1 MSAEPLIQLEKVTKN
16 YRIGDETVRALAG
29 VDLKVAEG
37 EFIALVGPSGSGKST
52 MLHVIGGLD
61 SPSSGGVIIAGSN
74 LSQASDSQLSSYRN
88 RSVGF
93 VFQTFNL
100 HPTLNALENVALPL
114 VFSGIPHRQRLEA
127 ARQALEEVGLAARAE
142 HRPNQ
147 LSGGERQRVSIA
159 RALVAGPKI
168 ILADEPTGNLDSK
181 TGERIVELLLRLNR
195 ERGITTV
202 LVTHDLDIAARA
214 PRILSMRDGSIVD
227 ERRA

>member
-1 MSAEPLIQLEKVTKN
+1 MSAEPLIQLEKVTKI

-29 VDLKVAEG
+29 VDLEVAEG
-37 EFIALVGPSGSGKST
+37 EFVALVGPSGSGKST

-61 SPSSGGVIIAGSN
+61 SPSSGEVIVAGRN

-114 VFSGIPHRQRLEA
+114 VFSGIPHRRRLEA
-127 ARQALEEVGLAARAE
+127 ARQALEEVGLAARAG

-195 ERGITTV
+195 EKGITTI
-202 LVTHDLDIAARA
+202 LVTHDLDIAGRA
-214 PRILSMRDGSIVD
+214 PRILYMRDGSIVD

>member
-1 MSAEPLIQLEKVTKN
+1 MEPLIQLEKVTKN

-29 VDLKVAEG
+29 VDFEVAEG
-37 EFIALVGPSGSGKST
+37 EFVALVGPSGSGKST
-52 MLHVIGGLD
+52 MLHIIGGLD
-61 SPSSGGVIIAGSN
+61 SPSSGEVIVAGRN
-74 LSQASDSQLSSYRN
+74 LSQASDNQLSRYRN

-114 VFSGIPHRQRLEA
+114 VFSGVSRRKRLEA
-127 ARQALEEVGLAARAE
+127 ARQALEEVGLAERAE

-195 ERGITTV
+195 ERGITTI
-202 LVTHDLDIAARA
+202 LVTHDLDIAGRV
-214 PRILSMRDGSIVD
+214 PRILYMRDGSVVD

>member
-1 MSAEPLIQLEKVTKN
+1 MSVEPLIRLEKVTKN

-29 VDLKVAEG
+29 VDLEVAEG

-52 MLHVIGGLD
+52 MLHIIGGLD
-61 SPSSGGVIIAGSN
+61 SPSSGEVIVAGRN
-74 LSQASDSQLSSYRN
+74 LSQASDNQLSRYRN

-114 VFSGIPHRQRLEA
+114 VFSGVPHRKRLEA
-127 ARQALEEVGLAARAE
+127 ARQALEEVGLAERAG

-181 TGERIVELLLRLNR
+181 TGERIIALLLRLNR
-195 ERGITTV
+195 ERGITTI
-202 LVTHDLDIAARA
+202 LVTHDLDIAGRV
-214 PRILSMRDGSIVD
+214 PRILYMRDGSIVD

>member
-1 MSAEPLIQLEKVTKN
+1 MSAEPLIQLEKVTKS

-29 VDLKVAEG
+29 VDLEVAEG
-37 EFIALVGPSGSGKST
+37 EFVALVGPSGSGKST

-61 SPSSGGVIIAGSN
+61 SPSSGEVIIAGRN

-114 VFSGIPHRQRLEA
+114 VFSGIPRRRRLEA
-127 ARQALEEVGLAARAE
+127 ARQALEAVGLAARAG

-195 ERGITTV
+195 ERGITTI
-202 LVTHDLDIAARA
+202 LVTHDPDIAGRA
-214 PRILSMRDGSIVD
+214 PRILYMRDGSIVD

>member
-1 MSAEPLIQLEKVTKN
+1 MSIEPLIRLEKVTKN

-29 VDLKVAEG
+29 VDLEVAEG

-52 MLHVIGGLD
+52 MLHIIGGLD
-61 SPSSGGVIIAGSN
+61 SPSSGEVIVAGRN
-74 LSQASDSQLSSYRN
+74 LSQASDNQLSRYRN

-114 VFSGIPHRQRLEA
+114 VFSGVTHRKRLEA
-127 ARQALEEVGLAARAE
+127 GRQALEEVGLAERAG

-181 TGERIVELLLRLNR
+181 TGKRIVELLLRLNR
-195 ERGITTV
+195 EKGITTV
-202 LVTHDLDIAARA
+202 LVTHDMDIAGRA
-214 PRILSMRDGSIVD
+214 PRILFMRDGSVVD

>member
-1 MSAEPLIQLEKVTKN
+1 MSAEPLIQLEKVTKS

-29 VDLKVAEG
+29 VDLEVAEG
-37 EFIALVGPSGSGKST
+37 EFVALVGPSGSGKST

-61 SPSSGGVIIAGSN
+61 SPSSGEVIIAGRN

-114 VFSGIPHRQRLEA
+114 VFSGISHRRRLEA
-127 ARQALEEVGLAARAE
+127 ARQALEEVGLAARAG

-181 TGERIVELLLRLNR
+181 TGERIVELLLRLNE
-195 ERGITTV
+195 ERGITTI
-202 LVTHDLDIAARA
+202 LVTHDLDVAGRA

>member
-1 MSAEPLIQLEKVTKN
+1 MEPLIQLEKVTKN

-29 VDLKVAEG
+29 VDLEVAEG
-37 EFIALVGPSGSGKST
+37 EFVALVGPSGSGKST
-52 MLHVIGGLD
+52 MLHIIGGLD
-61 SPSSGGVIIAGSN
+61 SPSSGEVIVAGRN
-74 LSQASDSQLSSYRN
+74 LSQASDNQLSSYRN

-114 VFSGIPHRQRLEA
+114 VFSGVSHRKRLEA
-127 ARQALEEVGLAARAE
+127 ARQALEEVGLAERAG

-181 TGERIVELLLRLNR
+181 TGERIIALLLRLNR
-195 ERGITTV
+195 ERGITTI
-202 LVTHDLDIAARA
+202 LVTHDLDIAGRV
-214 PRILSMRDGSIVD
+214 PRILYMRDGSIVD

>member
-1 MSAEPLIQLEKVTKN
+1 MSAGPLIQLEKVTKN

-29 VDLKVAEG
+29 VSLEVAEG
-37 EFIALVGPSGSGKST
+37 EFVALVGPSGSGKST

-61 SPSSGGVIIAGSN
+61 SPSSGGVIVAGSN
-74 LSQASDSQLSSYRN
+74 LSQASDNQLSSYRN

-114 VFSGIPHRQRLEA
+114 VFSGIPHRRRLEA

-181 TGERIVELLLRLNR
+181 TGERIVELLLRLNQ
-195 ERGITTV
+195 ERNITTV

-214 PRILSMRDGSIVD
+214 PRIISMRDGSIVD

>member
-114 VFSGIPHRQRLEA
+114 VFSGIPYRQRLEA
-127 ARQALEEVGLAARAE
+127 ARQALEAVGLAARAE

>member
-1 MSAEPLIQLEKVTKN
+1 MSVEPLIRLEKVTKN

-29 VDLKVAEG
+29 VDLEVAEG

-52 MLHVIGGLD
+52 MLHIIGGLD
-61 SPSSGGVIIAGSN
+61 SPSSGEVIVAGRN
-74 LSQASDSQLSSYRN
+74 LSQASDNQLSM
-88 RSVGF
+88 
-93 VFQTFNL
+93 
-100 HPTLNALENVALPL
+100 
-114 VFSGIPHRQRLEA
+114 EA
-127 ARQALEEVGLAARAE
+127 ARQALEEVGLAERAG

-181 TGERIVELLLRLNR
+181 TGKRIVELLLRLNR
-195 ERGITTV
+195 EKGITTV
-202 LVTHDLDIAARA
+202 LVTHDMDIAGRA
-214 PRILSMRDGSIVD
+214 PRILFMRDGSVVD